1 MGVYMKVVLYTQ
13 RVEVAESYGERRDC
27 ADQNIPCFIE
37 ACGYLP
43 LPLPNIRNIAERLI
57 EQIQPSGIVLT
68 GGNSL
73 TKYGG
78 EAPERDEVERWILDV
93 SLERDIPVYGFCRG
107 MQVILDYF
115 GCELEQV
122 QGHVA
127 VRHKLSGTLGELEV
141 NSFHN
146 QACYKVKGPLE
157 ALARTQDGVIE
168 AVRHKDKRILGTMW
182 HPEREERFQTL
193 DIRRVKELFDQYGQ
207 AH

>member
-1 MGVYMKVVLYTQ
+1 MGSDMKVVLYTQ
-13 RVEVAESYGERRDC
+13 RVEVVESYGERRDC
-27 ADQNIPCFIE
+27 ADQNIPRFIE

-43 LPLPNIRNIAERLI
+43 IPVPNIGEIAKKMI

-73 TKYGG
+73 VKYGG
-78 EAPERDEVERWILDV
+78 NAPERDEAERRILDV
-93 SLERDIPVYGFCRG
+93 SIERDVPVYGFCRG

-127 VRHKLSGTLGELEV
+127 VRHKILGALGEPEV

-146 QACYKVKGPLE
+146 QACYKVKVPLE
-157 ALARTQDGVIE
+157 VLAQTQDGVIE
-168 AVRHKDKRILGTMW
+168 AVRHKNKRIIGTMW
-182 HPEREERFQTL
+182 HPEREDPFSIP
-193 DIRRVKELFDQYGQ
+193 DIQRVQKLFG
-207 AH
+207 

>member
-1 MGVYMKVVLYTQ
+1 MKVVLYTQ
-13 RVEVAESYGERRDC
+13 RVEIVESYGERRDC
-27 ADQNIPCFIE
+27 ADQNIPRFIE

-43 LPLPNIRNIAERLI
+43 IPVPNIRNIAGRMI

-73 TKYGG
+73 VKYGG
-78 EAPERDEVERWILDV
+78 NAPERDETERRILDF
-93 SLERDIPVYGFCRG
+93 SLEHNIPVYGFCRG

-115 GCELEQV
+115 DCELEQV

-127 VRHKLSGTLGELEV
+127 VRHKIFGALGGLEV

-146 QACYKVKGPLE
+146 QACYGVKDPLE
-157 ALARTQDGVIE
+157 VLAQTQDGVIE

-182 HPEREERFQTL
+182 HPEREKPFPIS
-193 DIRRVKELFDQYGQ
+193 DIRRIQELFG
-207 AH
+207 